1 MGLSE
6 EEKKRKQL
14 LIDSIINQTYKP
26 SKPKVETNQT
36 ERTQTLTDSIINHSY
51 VQKKPRI
58 REENTTKI
66 RNNNNQENNDN
77 KKRKIITNTILTKN
91 IPQTSTD
98 NVLTSILKKITKQD
112 EKQVWEKKKANEELS
127 PVFNEY
133 GQKESS
139 NILENKVL
147 KAKENKAEK
156 SFTETLLS
164 QDFSKLNKVEPVEP
178 TEDNIEK
185 NTNILQDIGSL
196 GKIMT
201 NSASASSKQIANYIL
216 ARTYQNPTM
225 QNHYENIAVHNPNS
239 NFTLEEK
246 SRLKMGLDRLSG
258 NKAIQNSIQQDNQ
271 KIEEELSKVSN
282 PVAEQLGY
290 VAQGL
295 GQMAPGMVAS
305 AVNPYLGIVAF
316 TTSAGGSYY
325 DDAISRGMSN
335 KDAFKYSTI
344 MGALEGGTEVV
355 ITGKALNTLV
365 KGVTGRTLSKEI
377 IESFGMRTFEE
388 FAQEAIMEPAQELT
402 AQLTGGK
409 EKADWSD
416 MIGRMAQAGFT
427 GALMGIIAGG
437 SGAGLIK
444 SVEVY
449 DKVKNGQTVTQEE
462 IKTAIE
468 ENIEKRGENVVKQ
481 EFQKGASET
490 YNQVQNINNSV
501 NNQEQTQLQLLQ
513 NDKIALQ
520 NELTNT
526 TEPALQATLQQQIE
540 QIDDQI
546 NEINNSN
553 ELANNDNVMYN
564 NGNESVG
571 GINDQVQQRRFL
583 ESTRQSQGIYEEETP
598 FQSREFTK
606 AEYKQWEKSVKPIDD
621 RQLNTEQRTI
631 KDNIKK
637 QYNKDIVF
645 FDGKDTNNGYAGGV
659 SYDNTNKINIDI
671 EQTKTY
677 GINKMV
683 YHEVL
688 ESDILKNKTL
698 KQDIIEP
705 TIQKIMDDPNF
716 EQQRQE
722 FWNNQE
728 GNMPNDY
735 LIAKDI
741 LCDRFAELKT
751 GEQWDYKNVLSQETN
766 STMDLAIDNF
776 YKEINNNTTVEQ
788 ARINGEQ
795 FSTQEQQITP
805 RENKIVQ
812 NKNTEAIN
820 NKEVETSTSF
830 NLPKNNIN
838 ELTDN
843 GITMT
848 YVRNAN
854 TSTGFYGDTFGQNL
868 EPAGEY
874 MNMDTLQGKN
884 RVPGFEYGTI
894 TFNNPLILEHK
905 NTGAT
910 GWKKDLSERYNG
922 LTGKKLSE
930 AIKSDGYDAIMT
942 RDEDGNFIEVVNLNG
957 KKATNQ
963 NDNSSKQNNV
973 LFNTNKEELT
983 YNDQPLYFRFDEK
996 NGFRGKEHQSGVS
1009 MWEEQ
1014 IDNLLYPDEDLGIT
1028 DTDVN
1033 NLLSEYGTTQEEYDN
1048 MIYEEQL
1055 KIKRE
1060 IALDRGLIT
1069 QGASVFDLTNGG
1081 LEFFENYDR
1090 DHHETDYP
1098 VVNIFTGKENGYGA
1112 DGENIVIPDT
1122 VVSTMS
1128 TKEFMEIIDDI
1139 TFENDNLSKS
1149 ELNNKILD
1157 AIANKINSTNVDFN
1171 IQENVK
1177 QPNKIEQKVNEY
1189 IEQVKDKFETD
1200 INIDTSVVTSE
1211 DNAPVDYK
1219 TAKEVAIRGK
1229 AKELFSKIHRRV
1241 FKNNNEKIYVNNTDI
1256 SKSINRTLKIPNQK
1270 ELIYENLAVFSKL
1283 DKVIENAQEI
1293 AIAPIDNKGRT
1304 QYSDYRYYVSNVNID
1319 GEPYVVEFDTRVQEG
1334 TSGKQERHFRI
1345 ERVFELNKEE
1355 VSATGTDNS
1364 INQFGTETSSINN
1377 SIPQTQ
1383 SNMQVQ
1389 EENSDIAPVKEDSST
1404 PYRNIARAN
1413 KLIKEKNSRIRQ
1425 IESDMQQVTT
1435 PEAKNALQRQIDT
1448 IKEEYNNRIQKLYD
1462 GVNETSKEF
1471 TQEDY
1476 TNTVGENYT
1485 VDKSYEPKD
1494 GVYTNTS
1501 QYTPELY
1508 NNTLIE
1514 QTKQKA
1520 IKNSGLAQELTA
1532 PVREVQSENKSSLTD
1547 AWRQLR
1553 QFVTNKNA
1561 SIDDLAKETGN
1572 KEIRY
1577 KGDRLNDIS
1586 RSVSVDINVAQTD
1599 NNGHKIGKSLRELF
1613 DWARENDLYD
1623 DFNNYLIHQSNIER
1637 ARHGKGLQNI
1647 SEWQSKEIVKAYEET
1662 YPEFIERAQEV
1673 HQYSKNMLQNAVDA
1687 GRFTQELA
1695 NLLSN
1700 NLYENYVP
1708 FFEVAGSLYNISPEE
1723 IKAGNP
1729 IKLAK
1734 GGADIQNISPIE
1746 SSLEKQTYAYKS
1758 AILRNELYKEIVNT
1772 LQTVENTNNLQYIKN
1787 GTDNIAQSLLSD
1799 TDNFM
1804 QDRDGNKFLTAFVK
1818 GEPVTVQISQE
1829 LYENL
1834 NRQVEDVVRVAEQKM
1849 SSFLKPLQTANTIY
1863 GKMLT
1868 TWSLTFPMANAIKDI
1883 QDATL
1888 NSKHTMDFI
1897 KYFTTG
1903 KTFSDIKN
1911 NSDAWQQFRLLYG
1924 TNVAEAQAGTGN
1936 IGRNIGSNNRFLNA
1950 VSSINELIE
1959 LIPRYT
1965 EFKVSLDNG
1974 ASITE
1979 ALYNAKEVTT
1989 NFGRG
1994 GILTKALNR
2003 NGATFLNAS
2012 VQGFS
2017 RFIRNFTEAYTE
2029 DGANG
2034 VAKMFVKAIMLGIAP
2049 AVLNHMLFGL
2059 GDDKDDEYQ
2068 ALPDYIKDNYYLIK
2082 YGDGAFIRIPKGRM
2096 LSVFGSSAI
2105 RTLETIEGKE
2115 NAFDGWFTNAWTQ
2128 SGANNPVEDN
2138 LFSGLLDTM
2147 RGETWYGTD
2156 LVPSRLEDELPKNQ
2170 YDEKIDKFS
2179 IWLGEQFNISPYKIN
2194 YLLQQYGGSI
2204 ADIVLPMITPETKTA
2219 NEDNPLGVLTSLFED
2234 KFTANS
2240 TFDNRYAGEFYDLKD
2255 ELTAIANDSQSTEKD
2270 KLKKLY
2276 LDDINSEL
2284 GKLYEEK
2291 RNLQANESMTNS
2303 EKYSKVATIQ
2313 AQINQIAY
2321 DALNNYEDVE
2331 NYSNYATVS
2340 EKEYMLNTNDEG
2352 EKYWAKIKDEL
2363 LEDMN
2368 SLGLQSTGKNEYLKT
2383 YTKVGDIYYNEELEY
2398 EAKRNKV
2405 TNIIINSKLSDDA
2418 KANMYNKHYSNEKT
2432 YNLIS
2437 NINIDFNTYA
2447 NSIIAIDQIKDQ
2459 YANQDDMTSKQKTA
2473 QGKVRKKAV
2482 QQYINSLNLDIGQKL
2497 IMENILGGYSVNN
2510 SKTYLRQYI
2519 ETLPLSKE
2527 EKQELDKKLFN

>member
-66 RNNNNQENNDN
+66 RNNNNQEKSIASKILDPLSFIGEKTIAGTFRNIVGIPQAGLTDIANNLEKGEQKSTSESTTDFLTSLLSFTN
-77 KKRKIITNTILTKN
+77 PLQPLNNAIKNVPENISNTI
-91 IPQTSTD
+91 D
-98 NVLTSILKKITKQD
+98 ILKDKDKTVNEKI
-112 EKQVWEKKKANEELS
+112 S
-127 PVFNEY
+127 
-133 GQKESS
+133 
-139 NILENKVL
+139 
-147 KAKENKAEK
+147 
-156 SFTETLLS
+156 
-164 QDFSKLNKVEPVEP
+164 
-178 TEDNIEK
+178 
-185 NTNILQDIGSL
+185 DIGLNASNEAL
-196 GKIMT
+196 EIIPGKDFMD
-201 NSASASSKQIANYIL
+201 N
-216 ARTYQNPTM
+216 
-225 QNHYENIAVHNPNS
+225 
-239 NFTLEEK
+239 
-246 SRLKMGLDRLSG
+246 
-258 NKAIQNSIQQDNQ
+258 AIQLAGNIGSEDIKDTVLDVNN
-271 KIEEELSKVSN
+271 KISEPIENWEEELAEESMQYGDVINTIANVGGAVGGMIPSIAMATVNPALGLSEMGVSVKGQATQEALKKGAKLNEAVKIGNAKGMAEVGTEMLSGGINIFGKGALDDILQRGIIDKVQN
-282 PVAEQLGY
+282 KVAKELVKQGVNAGGEVLEETITDLIGTVIDQGTVDPNASYTLQDWSDTAITTTLSTFVLNALSRGMVGGINAINTNKSANEAIANTEEQLGRKLTNKEKQDLRKQ
-290 VAQGL
+290 VKEFIAQNNNGL
-295 GQMAPGMVAS
+295 TQEDYKS
-305 AVNPYLGIVAF
+305 QIDILNKQLNQ
-316 TTSAGGSYY
+316 
-325 DDAISRGMSN
+325 SN
-335 KDAFKYSTI
+335 TIEEQRTI
-344 MGALEGGTEVV
+344 MQQIE
-355 ITGKALNTLV
+355 ALNNRATQE
-365 KGVTGRTLSKEI
+365 GVETNI
-377 IESFGMRTFEE
+377 IPTE
-388 FAQEAIMEPAQELT
+388 Q
-402 AQLTGGK
+402 AQL
-409 EKADWSD
+409 
-416 MIGRMAQAGFT
+416 Q
-427 GALMGIIAGG
+427 
-437 SGAGLIK
+437 
-444 SVEVY
+444 
-449 DKVKNGQTVTQEE
+449 Q
-462 IKTAIE
+462 
-468 ENIEKRGENVVKQ
+468 
-481 EFQKGASET
+481 
-490 YNQVQNINNSV
+490 
-501 NNQEQTQLQLLQ
+501 LQ

-520 NELTNT
+520 NELANT
-526 TEPALQATLQQQIE
+526 AEPALQATLQQQIE
-540 QIDDQI
+540 KIDDQI

-571 GINDQVQQRRFL
+571 GINDRVQQQGVLGSNNQLSRVPK
-583 ESTRQSQGIYEEETP
+583 EKSSQ
-598 FQSREFTK
+598 QSRKFTR
-606 AEYKQWEKSVKPIDD
+606 AEYEQWEQNISSIDD
-621 RQLNTEQRTI
+621 TELNNEQRTI

-645 FDGKDTNNGYAGGV
+645 FDGSRNNNTYTAGA
-659 SYDNTNKINIDI
+659 SYSDNHRINIDVN
-671 EQTKTY
+671 QAKKFGT
-677 GINKMV
+677 NKLV
-683 YHEVL
+683 YHETL
-688 ESDILKNKTL
+688 ESDILHNKSI
-698 KQDIIEP
+698 KEDIIEP
-705 TIQKIMDDPNF
+705 ALQKIINDPNF
-716 EQQRQE
+716 EQQKQE
-722 FWNNQE
+722 FWNNQNE
-728 GNMPNDY
+728 DMPNDY
-735 LIAKDI
+735 LIAKEI
-741 LCDRFAELKT
+741 LCDRFAEIKT

-766 STMDLAIDNF
+766 TTMDLAIDTF
-776 YKEINNNTTVEQ
+776 YKEIDNKASNNADYINNIDKQITDLENQAREKPLLEKRDILKQINTLKNEKLALEQGYNSYEEYIATQSNSNNTNNAETNITNKELEQSSSFNLKQKQNEIIQRSNPVQDDYHTWIRSVEDIKTFEETLQDSDWEGWEGSGFDPDYTADMANEALEKGEITVYSSYPIEDGIFVTPSRMEAESYSGNGQIYEKTVKLTDIAWIDPTQGQYAKVENIPSVEKKTNLQDIAPVQ
-788 ARINGEQ
+788 ARINTEQ
-795 FSTQEQQITP
+795 NTSSNQQIIP
-805 RENKIVQ
+805 QENKTVQ
-812 NKNTEAIN
+812 NENMGQIKEKQDITIIDSNIYENVSSKKRHSTLNEVLKHSVRGSDYFVDGEKIIANNTTIGKLANGHTNYSKNIDGKTRIELKANIIN
-820 NKEVETSTSF
+820 NIKEVVENSIIYKANRIDTKGHTFADSF
-830 NLPKNNIN
+830 DMRKSLIN
-838 ELTDN
+838 
-843 GITMT
+843 
-848 YVRNAN
+848 YK
-854 TSTGFYGDTFGQNL
+854 
-868 EPAGEY
+868 
-874 MNMDTLQGKN
+874 GKN
-884 RVPGFEYGTI
+884 YEV
-894 TFNNPLILEHK
+894 TFNVGKK
-905 NTGAT
+905 NGRNTLYGIESV
-910 GWKKDLSERYNG
+910 KKTQKNKLSYSKI
-922 LTGKKLSE
+922 TKKLS
-930 AIKSDGYDAIMT
+930 
-942 RDEDGNFIEVVNLNG
+942 
-957 KKATNQ
+957 
-963 NDNSSKQNNV
+963 
-973 LFNTNKEELT
+973 NTN
-983 YNDQPLYFRFDEK
+983 
-996 NGFRGKEHQSGVS
+996 NGIE
-1009 MWEEQ
+1009 
-1014 IDNLLYPDEDLGIT
+1014 P
-1028 DTDVN
+1028 
-1033 NLLSEYGTTQEEYDN
+1033 
-1048 MIYEEQL
+1048 
-1055 KIKRE
+1055 
-1060 IALDRGLIT
+1060 
-1069 QGASVFDLTNGG
+1069 
-1081 LEFFENYDR
+1081 
-1090 DHHETDYP
+1090 
-1098 VVNIFTGKENGYGA
+1098 
-1112 DGENIVIPDT
+1112 
-1122 VVSTMS
+1122 
-1128 TKEFMEIIDDI
+1128 TKS
-1139 TFENDNLSKS
+1139 N
-1149 ELNNKILD
+1149 
-1157 AIANKINSTNVDFN
+1157 
-1171 IQENVK
+1171 
-1177 QPNKIEQKVNEY
+1177 
-1189 IEQVKDKFETD
+1189 
-1200 INIDTSVVTSE
+1200 TS
-1211 DNAPVDYK
+1211 
-1219 TAKEVAIRGK
+1219 
-1229 AKELFSKIHRRV
+1229 
-1241 FKNNNEKIYVNNTDI
+1241 
-1256 SKSINRTLKIPNQK
+1256 
-1270 ELIYENLAVFSKL
+1270 
-1283 DKVIENAQEI
+1283 
-1293 AIAPIDNKGRT
+1293 IAPIKE
-1304 QYSDYRYYVSNVNID
+1304 NVN
-1319 GEPYVVEFDTRVQEG
+1319 Q
-1334 TSGKQERHFRI
+1334 TSQ
-1345 ERVFELNKEE
+1345 
-1355 VSATGTDNS
+1355 
-1364 INQFGTETSSINN
+1364 NQ
-1377 SIPQTQ
+1377 
-1383 SNMQVQ
+1383 
-1389 EENSDIAPVKEDSST
+1389 DIAPVKGDSST

-1413 KLIKEKNSRIRQ
+1413 KLIKKKNSRIRQ

-1448 IKEEYNNRIQKLYD
+1448 IEEEYNNRIQKLYD
-1462 GVNETSKEF
+1462 GVNETSQEF

-1494 GVYTNTS
+1494 GVYTDTS

-1586 RSVSVDINVAQTD
+1586 RTVSVDINVAQTD

-2082 YGDGAFIRIPKGRM
+2082 YGDGSFIRIPKGRM

-2363 LEDMN
+2363 LEDIN